1 MEADKIS
8 EDDSD
13 EEAIKPFMDPDNI
26 QARIDHI
33 QCVDIVPCSKGKE
46 EVAVHEEKDGNWGG
60 GITLPDPGVYGPGT
74 SEERPPGMPTGTFGR
89 GSTQTTGEAP
99 EGKLEDLARC
109 SPGHTTMRGV

>member
-8 EDDSD
+8 EDDLD

-74 SEERPPGMPTGTFGR
+74 SEERPPGCP
-89 GSTQTTGEAP
+89 
-99 EGKLEDLARC
+99 LEDSGEEAHR
-109 SPGHTTMRGV
+109 PQERHPRENWKTWHDAVRGTQL